1 MFSQHISVFVSL
13 QKICEQLA
21 QEKDTI
27 RKEYW
32 LFLGRS
38 LKGKYGSSDPAAGN
52 PEPSVP
58 ASEQQE
64 IS

>member
-1 MFSQHISVFVSL
+1 MFVPPR
-13 QKICEQLA
+13 KICERLA

-38 LKGKYGSSDPAAGN
+38 LQGKYGGSDPTSKPVVGN

-58 ASEQQE
+58 ASEQQQM
-64 IS
+64 S